1 MMNTDQGRKIV
12 RRLIGTFVAAAI
24 PNTIVGSMLDV
35 ELAKSAVMSG
45 AIAVLAA
52 LQLLAVGLRD
62 DGELSDDEIDTAF
75 GE

>member
-1 MMNTDQGRKIV
+1 MNAATANRVV

-24 PNTIVGSMLDV
+24 PNTLVGSMLDV

-45 AIAVLAA
+45 AIAVLSVV
-52 LQLLAVGLRD
+52 QLLAVGLRD

>member
-1 MMNTDQGRKIV
+1 MSAATANRIV

-24 PNTIVGSMLDV
+24 PNTLVGSMLDV

-45 AIAVLAA
+45 AIAVLSVV
-52 LQLLAVGLRD
+52 QLLAVGLRD